1 MTKNI
6 KELLPLGSIV
16 RLQGAKKPLMIF
28 GQCQTDANTNQDYDY
43 IGVLWPMGSMGNQT
57 NVLFNHSGIE
67 EVLFTGFDNEVRQ
80 GFLGKLQEFY
90 DSKQ

>member
-6 KELLPLGSIV
+6 KELLPLGSVV

-28 GQCQTDANTNQDYDY
+28 GQCQTDAGTNADYDY
-43 IGVLWPMGSMGNQT
+43 IGVVWPHGSMGAKSHI
-57 NVLFNHSGIE
+57 LFEHSSIE
-67 EVLFTGFDNEVRQ
+67 EIIFTGLDNQERQ
-80 GFLGKLQEFY
+80 EFVGKLQEFY